1 VPGLLAITPGETA
14 SFLIEVGVVLM
25 ALALLA
31 RLAARTG
38 FSAVPLYL
46 LAGLVLSAI
55 APRQLDEQVVQIE
68 TQIAVILLLF
78 MLGLEYTG
86 NEVTRSLRSGLV
98 AGVADIVLNFTPGF
112 AFALLLGWDALTAVL
127 LGGVTYISSSSIVA
141 KVLDDLGRLGNT
153 ETPGVLSVLVL
164 EDLVMAAYLPLVAVL
179 LAGGTLI
186 AALASSAAATGLA
199 GLALVI
205 AARHGHRLSAPL
217 HHPKSEVVLLTV
229 VGLLLVAGGVAEL
242 VGVSAGVV
250 AFLVGLMISGTL
262 ARRARELLSPLRDL
276 FAAIFFVSFG
286 LQIDIGK
293 VPGVIGIA
301 CLLAVVTAAGK
312 IGTGWLA
319 ARRSSA
325 VPGRVRAGTVL
336 ITRGEFSIVIAGLG
350 VAVAVEDR
358 LGPLAATYVL
368 ITAIAGPLITRY
380 ADSVARLGRRRAG
393 EARAPLSS
401 P

>member
-14 SFLIEVGVVLM
+14 SFLVEVGVVLM

-46 LAGLVLSAI
+46 LAGLTLSAI

-86 NEVTRSLRSGLV
+86 NEVTRSLRSGLI
-98 AGVADIVLNFTPGF
+98 AGVADLVLNFTPGL
-112 AFALLLGWDALTAVL
+112 AFGLVLGWEALPAVL

-141 KVLDDLGRLGNT
+141 KVLDDLGRLGNS
-153 ETPGVLSVLVL
+153 ETPSVLSVLVL
-164 EDLVMAAYLPLVAVL
+164 EDLAMAAYLPLVAVL
-179 LAGGTLI
+179 LAGGTLM
-186 AALASSAAATGLA
+186 AAIASSAAAIGLA
-199 GLALVI
+199 AVALVM
-205 AARHGHRLSAPL
+205 ATRHGHRLSAPL

-229 VGLLLVAGGVAEL
+229 FGLLLIAGGVAEL
-242 VGVSAGVV
+242 IGVSAGVA

-262 ARRARELLSPLRDL
+262 AKRARELLSPLRDL

-286 LQIDIGK
+286 LQIDVAQI
-293 VPGVIGIA
+293 PGVIGVA
-301 CLLAVVTAAGK
+301 SLLAVVTAAGK
-312 IGTGWLA
+312 VATGWLA
-319 ARRSSA
+319 ARRSCG

-336 ITRGEFSIVIAGLG
+336 VTRGEFSIVIAGLG
-350 VAVAVEDR
+350 VAAAVEGR
-358 LGPLAATYVL
+358 LGPLAAAYVL
-368 ITAIAGPLITRY
+368 ITAVAGSLLTRY
-380 ADSVARLGRRRAG
+380 ADAMARLGRRRSGSAG
-393 EARAPLSS
+393 ASAS
-401 P
+401 PN